1 MARALLLLLCLR
13 REARAVIFF
22 RDGHDIAARLKSSRR
37 KMMQIPIPALILSI
51 LTIVSIAQVNAQT
64 LQIPMQLV
72 DAKGSAKPIGTITVR
87 SSADGVTFAPDL
99 EGLPPGV
106 HGFHIHEK
114 PSCDAAMDPAKG
126 KVMPAQAAG
135 GHLDPEKTSRHEG
148 PTGLGHLGDLPAL
161 TVDGAGKATTP
172 VAAPRLKVSDL
183 SGHALMIHAGGDN
196 YCDSPEKLGG
206 GGERIACGVI
216 Q

>member
-1 MARALLLLLCLR
+1 MRIATTVLTFGLLT
-13 REARAVIFF
+13 A
-22 RDGHDIAARLKSSRR
+22 
-37 KMMQIPIPALILSI
+37 
-51 LTIVSIAQVNAQT
+51 VSIAQVDAQT

-72 DAKGSAKPIGTITVR
+72 DAKGVGKSIGTISVR
-87 SSADGVTFAPDL
+87 STNDGATFTPNL

-114 PSCDAAMDPAKG
+114 PSCDPAADPKG
-126 KVMPAQAAG
+126 KIAPAQAAG
-135 GHLDPEKTSRHEG
+135 GHLDPEKTARHEG

-161 TVDGAGKATTP
+161 TVDNTGKATTP
-172 VAAPRLKVSDL
+172 VVAPRLKVSDL
-183 SGHALMIHAGGDN
+183 TGHALMIHAGGDN
-196 YCDSPEKLGG
+196 YSDSPEKLGG